1 MSCTAHPGLLLC
13 VSEASCKGAQKGLS
27 CSYSWELSVV
37 TALQL
42 DVSGVTALGAALLGS
57 EPHSWRLKASSDR
70 QRAGFAFLLSGLFTV
85 HSRSLGSFYFSVDEL
100 FYN

>member
-1 MSCTAHPGLLLC
+1 MA
-13 VSEASCKGAQKGLS
+13 
-27 CSYSWELSVV
+27 

-85 HSRSLGSFYFSVDEL
+85 HS
-100 FYN
+100 